1 MVLFHSFYCPLKGSD
16 HDSASTCLIVYPTT
30 ANGEMKLDMVKKELV
45 LFQFAPDDEE
55 GNGAVSDTEIDQ
67 QTFSQDTQ

>member
-1 MVLFHSFYCPLKGSD
+1 
-16 HDSASTCLIVYPTT
+16 
-30 ANGEMKLDMVKKELV
+30 MVKKELV